1 MCGGKEAPRFL
12 PAFPE
17 QPLSKRGALLFPQA
31 FRQAGAVFQVFEENT
46 TDVIVPYGEGGE
58 LILELCGGR
67 AERDLLYMQSLLE
80 KAKPYTV
87 ALYQYQIDRLEAEH
101 GLIPLSG
108 GALGLDGHYSEET
121 GFSMEA
127 SDLDFLG
134 VE

>member
-1 MCGGKEAPRFL
+1 M
-12 PAFPE
+12 
-17 QPLSKRGALLFPQA
+17 
-31 FRQAGAVFQVFEENT
+31 FQVFEENT
-46 TDVIVPYGEGGE
+46 TDVIVPYGKGRE
-58 LILELCGGR
+58 LILDLFGGR
-67 AERDLLYMQSLLE
+67 AERDLPYMQSLIE

-101 GLIPLSG
+101 GLITLPG

-121 GFSMEA
+121 GFSVEA